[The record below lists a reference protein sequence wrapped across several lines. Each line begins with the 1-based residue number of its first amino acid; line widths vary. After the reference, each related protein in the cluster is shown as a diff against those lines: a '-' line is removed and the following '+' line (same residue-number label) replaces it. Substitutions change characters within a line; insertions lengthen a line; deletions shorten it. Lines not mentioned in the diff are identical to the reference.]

1 MGVLFTYDPSQHSLS
16 FYGCPFYSFL
26 SFYGCPFYSL
36 FYGCPFYY
44 FSLLFLLYK
53 DPSVH
58 SPIKITH
65 VRVDRS

>member
-1 MGVLFTYDPSQHSLS
+1 MGVLFTL
-16 FYGCPFYSFL
+16 FEFLWVSFL
-26 SFYGCPFYSL
+26 LSILWVSFLL
-36 FYGCPFYY
+36 FYLGVMGVLFTPYY